1 MDLFV
6 RNNII
11 MHGNNTLETNINII
25 KNISKYLE

>member
-25 KNISKYLE
+25 KYISRY